1 MEVDRVTGHANRQ
14 VRVQGR
20 VVERVNQFLPV
31 EHIDIDM
38 VRHFGKITVQNHRQV
53 LHPHGTQLEFP
64 QVPVAERLAAEER
77 TAAEWMNTQQTGV
90 APLVEAFQQAGVKPP
105 AKITDTFNSWISI
118 NDPEKDS
125 VEAAQRV
132 LRTPPHSAD
141 SITTQFISAAISA
154 LAGLALIFL
163 VLLRWKTRI
172 TLDDDTLTV
181 TTFGYT
187 ARHALADLKSVDDA
201 QWEKRGILRL
211 TFPSGTVTLDA
222 WHHTGVRPL
231 AERLLPKK
239 PDQA

>member
-1 MEVDRVTGHANRQ
+1 MSTLTTSLNREYAVRFLGVAALLMAFAGWFLYDGLIGYPKENDRVA
-14 VRVQGR
+14 
-20 VVERVNQFLPV
+20 
-31 EHIDIDM
+31 
-38 VRHFGKITVQNHRQV
+38 
-53 LHPHGTQLEFP
+53 
-64 QVPVAERLAAEER
+64 PVAERLAAEER
-77 TAAEWMNTQQTGV
+77 TAAEWMNAQQTGI

-125 VEAAQRV
+125 VEAAQAV

-154 LAGLALIFL
+154 LAGLVLIFL

-172 TLDDDTLTV
+172 SLDDEALIV
-181 TTFGYT
+181 TTFGHT
-187 ARHALADLKSVDDA
+187 ARHALADLKSVDDS

-211 TFPSGTVTLDA
+211 SFASCVVTLDA
-222 WHHTGVRPL
+222 WHHAGVRPF

-239 PDQA
+239 PEDSEKA

>member
-1 MEVDRVTGHANRQ
+1 MPTLTTSLNREYAARFLGVAALLLAFAGWFLYDGLIGYPAENDRVA
-14 VRVQGR
+14 
-20 VVERVNQFLPV
+20 
-31 EHIDIDM
+31 
-38 VRHFGKITVQNHRQV
+38 
-53 LHPHGTQLEFP
+53 
-64 QVPVAERLAAEER
+64 PVAERLAAEEH